1 MLISLPLLPL
11 RKLGRVPGGRTEGR
25 SSGRPAVVAW
35 HLPLRLR
42 RRSQFGRP
50 KAANDIAGAA
60 SVLARPRSLGEP
72 LRSLHSILLSASSN
86 VLPPFLPWSPCTSLA
101 WLSPPISRPG
111 LKMKRGPPFSDDHL
125 SPVAAVAT
133 DACLPL
139 PPPPPIRERT
149 PYLWIADTIKNGR
162 ILFLGVIDTI
172 MEGRHD
178 RQAASNV
185 TAAPRRIRRRR
196 RRKHDMVF
204 KIEFLSLPAAMT
216 STSANAIRSK
226 TDKEGPGCR
235 RHGMDLVS
243 IFVKLD
249 PL

>member
-11 RKLGRVPGGRTEGR
+11 RKLGRVPGGR
-25 SSGRPAVVAW
+25 SVARPAVVAW
-35 HLPLRLR
+35 HLPLRLL

-60 SVLARPRSLGEP
+60 PVLARSLALVRRTP
-72 LRSLHSILLSASSN
+72 S
-86 VLPPFLPWSPCTSLA
+86 LPPFYSAICFLERPAVPPWSPCTSLA

-111 LKMKRGPPFSDDHL
+111 LKMKRGAPFSDDHL
-125 SPVAAVAT
+125 SPVAVAT
-133 DACLPL
+133 DGCLPL
-139 PPPPPIRERT
+139 QPPPIRERT

-196 RRKHDMVF
+196 RKHDMVF
-204 KIEFLSLPAAMT
+204 KIEFL
-216 STSANAIRSK
+216 
-226 TDKEGPGCR
+226 
-235 RHGMDLVS
+235 
-243 IFVKLD
+243 
-249 PL
+249 

>member
-1 MLISLPLLPL
+1 MRRGAEYNLLISLPLLPL
-11 RKLGRVPGGRTEGR
+11 RKLGRVPGGRTL
-25 SSGRPAVVAW
+25 GRPAVVAW
-35 HLPLRLR
+35 HLPLQLL

-60 SVLARPRSLGEP
+60 PVLTCWRSLGEP

-86 VLPPFLPWSPCTSLA
+86 VLPSPRGPPCTSLA

-111 LKMKRGPPFSDDHL
+111 LKMKRGTPFSDDHL
-125 SPVAAVAT
+125 SPVAVAT
-133 DACLPL
+133 DGCLPL
-139 PPPPPIRERT
+139 QPPPIRERT

-185 TAAPRRIRRRR
+185 TAAPRRTRR

-216 STSANAIRSK
+216 SMSTNATRSK
-226 TDKEGPGCR
+226 TDKGQAGCR
-235 RHGMDLVS
+235 RYGMDLVS
-243 IFVKLD
+243 IFVRLY

>member
-1 MLISLPLLPL
+1 MAACPAI
-11 RKLGRVPGGRTEGR
+11 GR
-25 SSGRPAVVAW
+25 SAVVAW

-60 SVLARPRSLGEP
+60 SVLARSRSLDEP

-86 VLPPFLPWSPCTSLA
+86 VLPSLRGSPCTSLA

-111 LKMKRGPPFSDDHL
+111 LKMKRGAPFSDDHL
-125 SPVAAVAT
+125 SPVAAAAA

-139 PPPPPIRERT
+139 PLPPPIRERT

-185 TAAPRRIRRRR
+185 TAAPRRIRRRTRRR

-216 STSANAIRSK
+216 SKSTNVTRSK
-226 TDKEGPGCR
+226 TDKG
-235 RHGMDLVS
+235 
-243 IFVKLD
+243 
-249 PL
+249 

>member
-1 MLISLPLLPL
+1 MAACPA
-11 RKLGRVPGGRTEGR
+11 VGR
-25 SSGRPAVVAW
+25 SLGAAVVAW

-50 KAANDIAGAA
+50 KAANDIASAA
-60 SVLARPRSLGEP
+60 SVLARSRSLDEP

-86 VLPPFLPWSPCTSLA
+86 VLPSLRGSPCTSLA

-111 LKMKRGPPFSDDHL
+111 LKMKRGAPFSDDHL
-125 SPVAAVAT
+125 SPVAAAAA

-139 PPPPPIRERT
+139 PLPPPPIRERT

-196 RRKHDMVF
+196 RRRKHDMVF

-216 STSANAIRSK
+216 STSTYAIRRT
-226 TDKEGPGCR
+226 TDKGQGVK
-235 RHGMDLVS
+235 GMKWL
-243 IFVKLD
+243 
-249 PL
+249 

>member
-1 MLISLPLLPL
+1 MLRGICHYDFGGAPNLDGHKRPMTSPALLL
-11 RKLGRVPGGRTEGR
+11 
-25 SSGRPAVVAW
+25 SS
-35 HLPLRLR
+35 
-42 RRSQFGRP
+42 
-50 KAANDIAGAA
+50 
-60 SVLARPRSLGEP
+60 LARSRSLDEP

-86 VLPPFLPWSPCTSLA
+86 VLPSLRGSPCTSLA

-111 LKMKRGPPFSDDHL
+111 LKMKRGAPFSDDHL
-125 SPVAAVAT
+125 SPVAAAAA

-139 PPPPPIRERT
+139 QPPPPIRERT

-196 RRKHDMVF
+196 RKHDMVF

-216 STSANAIRSK
+216 STSTNAIRRTTGK
-226 TDKEGPGCR
+226 GQAGCQ
-235 RHGMDLVS
+235 RHEMDLVS

-249 PL
+249 LL